1 MWLYLQN
8 GKVNFYDFLA
18 QNTFDHKQKNGK
30 KIFSKGYISIFSCT
44 EAPKIFCQDWGT
56 LGPKVF
62 GPAWIQSTENFEE
75 TLETADIQKK
85 YGIHDLL
92 LNPQNIDNEQDAVD
106 YLTIDLLSKKQ
117 DKHSNR
123 RNRLFN

>member
-1 MWLYLQN
+1 MEIESSIGACIDNLLEN
-8 GKVNFYDFLA
+8 
-18 QNTFDHKQKNGK
+18 
-30 KIFSKGYISIFSCT
+30 IFNVT
-44 EAPKIFCQDWGT
+44 
-56 LGPKVF
+56 
-62 GPAWIQSTENFEE
+62 TENFEE

-92 LNPQNIDNEQDAVD
+92 LNPQNIDDEQDAVD

-117 DKHSNR
+117 DIHSKR

>member
-1 MWLYLQN
+1 MCQNLRSSDHSGRLQRLKLSAPP
-8 GKVNFYDFLA
+8 GQSRVK
-18 QNTFDHKQKNGK
+18 TKNEDRTVETKEIESSIGACIDNLLEN
-30 KIFSKGYISIFSCT
+30 IFNVT
-44 EAPKIFCQDWGT
+44 
-56 LGPKVF
+56 
-62 GPAWIQSTENFEE
+62 TENFEE

-85 YGIHDLL
+85 FGIHDLL
-92 LNPQNIDNEQDAVD
+92 LNPQNIDDEQDAVD